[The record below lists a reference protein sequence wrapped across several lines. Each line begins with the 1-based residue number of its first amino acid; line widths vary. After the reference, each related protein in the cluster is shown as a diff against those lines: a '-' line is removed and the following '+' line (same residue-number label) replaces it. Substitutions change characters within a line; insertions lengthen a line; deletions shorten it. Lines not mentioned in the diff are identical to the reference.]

1 MNGES
6 EPHPIMICHLM
17 ARMMVAIGEDR
28 GLPLVSLSRMRR
40 IIIVGTGTEIRPRLA

>member
-6 EPHPIMICHLM
+6 EPHPIMISHLM